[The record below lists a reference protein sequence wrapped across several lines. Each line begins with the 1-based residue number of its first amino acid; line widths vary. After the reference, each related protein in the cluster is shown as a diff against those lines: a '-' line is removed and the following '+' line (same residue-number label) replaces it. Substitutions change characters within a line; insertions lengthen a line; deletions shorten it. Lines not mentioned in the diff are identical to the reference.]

1 MLRWIC
7 GGILFGAKKSMKR
20 KFYIVGI
27 ASLALAVGLLSSFP
41 ANAAVC
47 GLTGGSIFPNP
58 TGTCAEVSAIVSD
71 GFSGSEGTPIPP
83 NYGYSPASGTASV
96 IAGGTGVDASASV
109 TAEIGTLHLFA
120 TSSDLGSNVSSFAA
134 ARASAAFADTGT
146 VTLPGAAFGTPLQ
159 AMVTVAIEGSHT
171 SHAGFGSDV
180 PHLNVGNFGA
190 DSPTGTYFFNTTV
203 GAVIAL
209 SLGLEIFAD
218 SSTSSTINTADYS
231 NTAQLFF
238 DFAEAGAFFS
248 AVSGHNYSS
257 AAIGPSA
264 TPVPAA
270 LPLFASGLGA
280 LGLLGW
286 RRKRKQ
292 YV

>member
-1 MLRWIC
+1 MT
-7 GGILFGAKKSMKR
+7 R

-27 ASLALAVGLLSSFP
+27 AGLALAVGLLSSFP
-41 ANAAVC
+41 AYAVVC
-47 GLTGGSIFPNP
+47 GLTGGSIFPNSS
-58 TGTCAEVSAIVSD
+58 GTCAEVSATVFS
-71 GFSGSEGTPIPP
+71 GTSGSEGTPIPP
-83 NYGYSPASGTASV
+83 NYGYSPTSGTASV

-120 TSSDLGSNVSSFAA
+120 SSSDLGSNANSFAV

-146 VTLPGAAFGTPLQ
+146 VTLFGAAFGTPVQ

-171 SHAGFGSDV
+171 SNAGFGPDV
-180 PHLNVGNFGA
+180 PHLNVGNFINT
-190 DSPTGTYFFNTTV
+190 DFPTGTYFFNTSV
-203 GAVIAL
+203 GAVISL
-209 SLGLEIFAD
+209 SLGLQIFAD

-238 DFAEAGAFFS
+238 DFAEAGAVFS

-257 AAIGPSA
+257 VAIDPSA

-286 RRKRKQ
+286 RRKKKAAALTA
-292 YV
+292 